1 METPNLPIE
10 IPAENQRKRF
20 IAVVNDCAPSGDKDK
35 FRAAVHELLR
45 NNGIN
50 EAPKVISS
58 YGCSFTIDLQ
68 QEQYDQL
75 SNSDKLIL
83 SLDHNLTIN

>member
-20 IAVVNDCAPSGDKDK
+20 IAVVNDCVPSGDKDN
-35 FRAAVHELLR
+35 FRAAVHDLLR

-50 EAPKVISS
+50 ESPKVVSS
-58 YGCSFTIDLQ
+58 YGCSFSIDLG
-68 QEQYDQL
+68 QEQYDRL
-75 SNSDKLIL
+75 SNSKDLVL
-83 SLDHNLTIN
+83 SLDQNLIIN

>member
-20 IAVVNDCAPSGDKDK
+20 IAVMNDCVPSGDKDN
-35 FRAAVHELLR
+35 FSAAVHDLLR
-45 NNGIN
+45 NNGII

-58 YGCSFTIDLQ
+58 YGCSFTIDLL

-75 SNSDKLIL
+75 SNSEDVIL
-83 SLDHNLTIN
+83 SSDHNLTIH